1 MATIPANRYKAVLNI
16 EFKVIDAAIDTQT
29 LWRINFSNSFVKM
42 YPSYVASSLSEFV
55 SLQLTLPISFVIEN
69 LELDQ
74 CILPVLKSNV
84 IVLLKFKNDDYDTKN
99 PTRWADTD
107 SRDYNIYVL

>member
-1 MATIPANRYKAVLNI
+1 MGNLRAISRAKAVNNHQEI
-16 EFKVIDAAIDTQT
+16 IQVAK
-29 LWRINFSNSFVKM
+29 NSRD
-42 YPSYVASSLSEFV
+42 LSEFV
-55 SLQLTLPISFVIEN
+55 SLQFTLPISFVIEN

-107 SRDYNIYVL
+107 SRDNNIYVL